1 MNRFL
6 WFNRRLMAWGNPSQL
21 DELMFLDWKKI
32 GFWKSL
38 GW

>member
-1 MNRFL
+1 MDKVLFVFRK
-6 WFNRRLMAWGNPSQL
+6 LMAWGNPNEIK
-21 DELMFLDWKKI
+21 ELNEYPNQ